1 MKNNDIK
8 VLSRGCKI
16 MYAVYLFA
24 VIFFAGVYELLPEA
38 KGQLV
43 GNDVAEYALDT
54 VCVLLTMITVP
65 LSLKLFAHLLLRRI
79 QPFLRQATFQ
89 LRLDRVEF
97 VEEAFL
103 LQSSLGPVFVVV
115 VMKPD

>member
-38 KGQLV
+38 RDNLWETTSR
-43 GNDVAEYALDT
+43 NT
-54 VCVLLTMITVP
+54 
-65 LSLKLFAHLLLRRI
+65 LSTRCACF
-79 QPFLRQATFQ
+79 
-89 LRLDRVEF
+89 
-97 VEEAFL
+97 
-103 LQSSLGPVFVVV
+103 
-115 VMKPD
+115 

>member
-54 VCVLLTMITVP
+54 VCVLLTMITAP
-65 LSLKLFAHLLLRRI
+65 LPLKLFAHATQNNIGGFCALICVAASLLFAPTQKRI
-79 QPFLRQATFQ
+79 AGD
-89 LRLDRVEF
+89 LD
-97 VEEAFL
+97 A
-103 LQSSLGPVFVVV
+103 
-115 VMKPD
+115 KD

>member
-43 GNDVAEYALDT
+43 GNDVAE
-54 VCVLLTMITVP
+54 
-65 LSLKLFAHLLLRRI
+65 
-79 QPFLRQATFQ
+79 
-89 LRLDRVEF
+89 
-97 VEEAFL
+97 
-103 LQSSLGPVFVVV
+103 
-115 VMKPD
+115 

>member
-38 KGQLV
+38 KGKLV

-65 LSLKLFAHLLLRRI
+65 LSLKLFAH
-79 QPFLRQATFQ
+79 FLTKHKS
-89 LRLDRVEF
+89 LDLKDR
-97 VEEAFL
+97 
-103 LQSSLGPVFVVV
+103 
-115 VMKPD
+115 M